1 MPCVLIEAHRLGQI
15 KLNNKWDAHI
25 TLPIIPKRSL
35 KSIPFIPCDFDEI
48 SLPVMKEMI
57 STES

>member
-1 MPCVLIEAHRLGQI
+1 MLCVLIEAHRLEQ
-15 KLNNKWDAHI
+15 KRLNNNWDAHI
-25 TLPIIPKRSL
+25 TLPVIPKRSL
-35 KSIPFIPCDFDEI
+35 KFIPCALDET